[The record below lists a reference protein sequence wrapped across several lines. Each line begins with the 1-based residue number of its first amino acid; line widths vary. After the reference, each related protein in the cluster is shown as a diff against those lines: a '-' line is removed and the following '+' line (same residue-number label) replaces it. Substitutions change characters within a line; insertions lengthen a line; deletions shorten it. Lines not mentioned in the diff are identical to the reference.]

1 MTLPHEEALA
11 IARVRQFMYELLDP
25 KATPRVPG
33 PVRKRA
39 RLIMKHYPI
48 LPSLDCA
55 YKMAREWGGQ
65 VSVGEPHEVE
75 MPPCPP
81 ARRTSRR

>member
-25 KATPRVPG
+25 KATPKVPKAI
-33 PVRKRA
+33 RQQA
-39 RLIMKHYPI
+39 RRIMKHYPI

-55 YKMAREWGGQ
+55 YKMAQEWGGT
-65 VSVGEPHEVE
+65 VAVGDSATSP
-75 MPPCPP
+75 MPACPR
-81 ARRTSRR
+81 ARKTSRR

>member
-48 LPSLDCA
+48 LPSLECA
-55 YKMAREWGGQ
+55 YKMAQEWGGTVA
-65 VSVGEPHEVE
+65 VSEPATSQ

-81 ARRTSRR
+81 ARKTSRQ

>member
-25 KATPRVPG
+25 KVTPKVP
-33 PVRKRA
+33 RAIRQRA
-39 RLIMKHYPI
+39 RRIMKHYPI

-55 YKMAREWGGQ
+55 YMMAREWGGEVA
-65 VSVGEPHEVE
+65 VSEPATSQ

-81 ARRTSRR
+81 ARKTSRR

>member
-33 PVRKRA
+33 LVRKRA

-48 LPSLDCA
+48 LPSLECA
-55 YKMAREWGGQ
+55 YKMAQEWGGT
-65 VSVGEPHEVE
+65 VAVGDSATSP

-81 ARRTSRR
+81 ARKTSRQ

>member
-25 KATPRVPG
+25 KATPKVPKAI
-33 PVRKRA
+33 RQQA
-39 RLIMKHYPI
+39 RRIMKHYPI

-55 YKMAREWGGQ
+55 YKMAQELGGVVA
-65 VSVGEPHEVE
+65 VSEPATSQ

-81 ARRTSRR
+81 ARKTSRQ

>member
-25 KATPRVPG
+25 KATPKVPKAI
-33 PVRKRA
+33 RQQA
-39 RLIMKHYPI
+39 RRIMKHYPI

-55 YKMAREWGGQ
+55 YKMAQEWGGA
-65 VSVGEPHEVE
+65 VAVGDFATSP
-75 MPPCPP
+75 MPPCPR
-81 ARRTSRR
+81 ARKTSRR

>member
-39 RLIMKHYPI
+39 RRIMKHYPI
-48 LPSLDCA
+48 LPSFECA
-55 YKMAREWGGQ
+55 YDMAREWGGVVA
-65 VSVGEPHEVE
+65 VSDSATSQ

-81 ARRTSRR
+81 ARKTSRR

>member
-25 KATPRVPG
+25 KATPRVPKA
-33 PVRKRA
+33 VRRRA
-39 RLIMKHYPI
+39 RRIMKHYPI
-48 LPSLDCA
+48 LPLFECA
-55 YKMAREWGGQ
+55 YQMAREWGGEVA
-65 VSVGEPHEVE
+65 VSEPGGDQ

-81 ARRTSRR
+81 ARKTSRR

>member
-25 KATPRVPG
+25 KATPKVPKAI
-33 PVRKRA
+33 RQQA

-48 LPSLDCA
+48 LPSLECA
-55 YKMAREWGGQ
+55 YKMAQEWGGT
-65 VSVGEPHEVE
+65 VAVGEPHEVE

-81 ARRTSRR
+81 ARKTSRQ